1 MDAAPKYANR
11 RIIKWISS
19 VPSLGDFVLSG
30 FSKEKLT
37 TAELLKTVDMDSGGS
52 VNVWIK
58 IDPTNKFRVHPS
70 AIFFNDSVFLISPNE
85 RSVGMLKILGGH
97 PGQ

>member
-37 TAELLKTVDMDSGGS
+37 TDELLKTADMDSGGK
-52 VNVWIK
+52 VHVWIK
-58 IDPTNKFRVHPS
+58 IDPIIKFRVHPS
-70 AIFFNDSVFLISPNE
+70 AVFFNDSVFVISPNE